1 MLRYAIRTGKKETGL
16 TVYSAGVAVLTSGA
30 CTNGRGLSMARITFL
45 SRMTVKSGK
54 EAQFER
60 IVKDMQARVHREE
73 KGGFVYYEF
82 FKLRE
87 PRRYA
92 VLESFA
98 DEAAEHAHMGG
109 KILAEL
115 GPGIVECLDGT
126 WEREYLDVI
135 A

>member
-1 MLRYAIRTGKKETGL
+1 
-16 TVYSAGVAVLTSGA
+16 
-30 CTNGRGLSMARITFL
+30 MARITFL

-73 KGGFVYYEF
+73 RGFVYYEF
-82 FKLRE
+82 FRLRE

-92 VLESFA
+92 VLESFP
-98 DEAAEHAHMGG
+98 DEATEHAHMNGR
-109 KILAEL
+109 ILAEL

-126 WEREYLDVI
+126 WEREYLDVLT
-135 A
+135 